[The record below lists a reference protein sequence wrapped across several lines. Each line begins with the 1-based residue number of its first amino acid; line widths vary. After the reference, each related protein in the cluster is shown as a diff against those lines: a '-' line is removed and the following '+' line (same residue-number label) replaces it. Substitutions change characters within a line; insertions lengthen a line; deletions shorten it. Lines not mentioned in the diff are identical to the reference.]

1 MEAGVQKQR
10 SMEEQ
15 FRYKNL
21 LQEFAQRSAI
31 PLPVY
36 QTESN
41 GSQHL
46 PQFKST
52 VLVNGVTFRT
62 SSAFPNKKAAEQEVA
77 KLALE
82 GISKSIKNKTDS
94 LIHNDT
100 IFCKSILYEYAIKMN
115 LDRPTYKTSQSEGLL
130 PIFVSSVVFDGKS
143 YLGGG
148 GKNKKEAEQIAART
162 VIESILGNSDT
173 RSLLIQIIRS
183 KDRLYAAMHKGD
195 ISCLKE
201 DQNNVKEQIEDNSRN
216 ASADLQAIVP
226 YDRSNASLPIEGE
239 SEILCHSPTI
249 LPNGSQSALCRSN
262 KKRSRNKKKKECQLK
277 KV

>member
-82 GISKSIKNKTDS
+82 GISKI
-94 LIHNDT
+94 
-100 IFCKSILYEYAIKMN
+100 
-115 LDRPTYKTSQSEGLL
+115 
-130 PIFVSSVVFDGKS
+130 FDGKS